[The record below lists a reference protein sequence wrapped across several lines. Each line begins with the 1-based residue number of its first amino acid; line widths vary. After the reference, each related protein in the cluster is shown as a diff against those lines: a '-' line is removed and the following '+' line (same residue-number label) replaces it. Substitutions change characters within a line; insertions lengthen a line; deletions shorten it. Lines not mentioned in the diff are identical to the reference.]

1 MAVKTLEF
9 CLKWTVYA
17 QKLQQWSTMCVYV
30 HIFFIYTGW
39 EKTKQVGTEPLNWE
53 VCEQHVPTMVRVPGH
68 STHHYS
74 SLRIISAVLFTNV
87 MLLGLQLQFEGSRIG
102 ERDRA
107 GKSWKDDSWITFLYG
122 TATICFTKSMTGTSP
137 KGSKRIQ
144 NLRKC
149 EASSRLDACTAA
161 GYSIAYYPEKVPADR
176 DWPGIQEAV
185 SCCGHS
191 SFMRGLVTECTV
203 TLCGIPFCWHSAILR
218 LCASHQMIHAF
229 RPSRGCT
236 LPTTCLQL
244 LDCRF

>member
-1 MAVKTLEF
+1 
-9 CLKWTVYA
+9 
-17 QKLQQWSTMCVYV
+17 MCVYV

-102 ERDRA
+102 GRDRT
-107 GKSWKDDSWITFLYG
+107 GKSWKDDSWFTFLYG

-149 EASSRLDACTAA
+149 EASSRLDVPPQAIPLPIILRKFLLT
-161 GYSIAYYPEKVPADR
+161 GTGLVFRRRYPAVAT
-176 DWPGIQEAV
+176 AV
-185 SCCGHS
+185 SWE
-191 SFMRGLVTECTV
+191 V
-203 TLCGIPFCWHSAILR
+203 
-218 LCASHQMIHAF
+218 
-229 RPSRGCT
+229 
-236 LPTTCLQL
+236 
-244 LDCRF
+244 